1 MSDEFLG
8 VIIENAR
15 NDIRKAAPAAALPA
29 LGALAARLGPAIAS
43 RLPSIL
49 ASPKLDAAAIAA
61 TPIVGPIAPAGLA
74 ALRGGQAARLR
85 GQAKVAGGK
94 AEAARTG
101 LREGA
106 EARAE
111 AAMAA
116 NPDGRTKYGK
126 LAREGVPTETTGT
139 QTGLSD
145 FNTPESLGSQM
156 RDETARATRL
166 QGQADDLTQASNRMA
181 ARAGGLGSTAVGV
194 QAARSSINN
203 QNTSMNRIDEQT
215 RRLREDKERGTS
227 SASTTSGFGNI
238 SSPTPNV
245 QGY

>member
-29 LGALAARLGPAIAS
+29 LAAMAARLGPAIA
-43 RLPSIL
+43 RKLPSIL

-215 RRLREDKERGTS
+215 RRLGDKERGTS

-238 SSPTPNV
+238 RSPTPNV

>member
-1 MSDEFLG
+1 MSAERLMSDEFLG

-15 NDIRKAAPAAALPA
+15 NDIRKAPA
-29 LGALAARLGPAIAS
+29 LAGALARLGPAIA
-43 RLPSIL
+43 RKLPSIL

-61 TPIVGPIAPAGLA
+61 TPIVGPMAPGALA
-74 ALRGGQAARLR
+74 TVRAGQAARLR

-94 AEAARTG
+94 AEAAKRG

-106 EARAE
+106 EARTE
-111 AAMAA
+111 AAIAA
-116 NPDGRTKYGK
+116 NPDGRNKYNR
-126 LAREGVPTETTGT
+126 LARSGAVTESGT
-139 QTGLSD
+139 QTGVYD
-145 FNTPESLGSQM
+145 FDAPESLGSQM
-156 RDETARATRL
+156 RDETARAASL
-166 QGQADDLTQASNRMA
+166 QGQADDLTQASRRMA
-181 ARAGGLGSTAVGV
+181 ARAAGLGGTAVGV
-194 QAARSSINN
+194 QAARGSIND

-215 RRLREDKERGTS
+215 RRLGDKERGTS